1 MTKLGKD
8 MVMRRVLALL
18 GNSLLE
24 TAACYPFVLLYMV
37 FAMDLVPGWMPPLIW
52 LLHAL
57 GTLAG
62 IRQAGGKK
70 ALLPVAA
77 LIAAALIPLAAAGLR
92 AGVLAALVSLIA
104 VFRGLIVGRKEL
116 WREID
121 LKLPL
126 AGLGA
131 ALIVYG
137 VSSRVD
143 ALEPYRIGLYF
154 MSLFTLFTVL
164 LRWNGDRV
172 RDASNAQETDR
183 QLLRRILARN
193 RRMTW
198 LTIAVIALLSLWNGL
213 GQGLAYVKHWLAEWL
228 RGLGGGDQP
237 QAVEE
242 PPAQPQQPDMGLP
255 PASPTPHW
263 VQVASQILFY
273 LLAAVVALVLLA
285 LLYRLLR
292 RWLPESLRALLARLA
307 QRLRLMR
314 EIRRTTL
321 DEGAYVD
328 EVEKI
333 ERVQKRPGRWRR
345 KRGDALDGAGGGD
358 PRRAYESLI
367 RRAVKQGYGFRA
379 SLTPSENGTRLTSKD
394 DYTGLDPKDV
404 NRIVDRYNE
413 VRYGSEAETNRGEG
427 ARKHP

>member
-1 MTKLGKD
+1 MTKQEKGTA
-8 MVMRRVLALL
+8 MRRVLSVL

-24 TAACYPFVLLYMV
+24 TAACYPFLLLYMA
-37 FAMDLVPGWMPPLIW
+37 FAMDLVPGWLLPLIW
-52 LLHAL
+52 LLHAA
-57 GTLAG
+57 GTLTG
-62 IRQAGGKK
+62 IRQARGGK
-70 ALLPVAA
+70 ALLPAAA
-77 LIAAALIPLAAAGLR
+77 LIAAALIPLAATGLR
-92 AGVLAALVSLIA
+92 AGVLAALVSFIA
-104 VFRGLIVGRKEL
+104 VFRGLVVGRKEL

-137 VSSRVD
+137 FSSRVG
-143 ALEPYRIGLYF
+143 ALEPYRISLYF
-154 MSLFTLFTVL
+154 MSLFTLFAVL

-183 QLLRRILARN
+183 QLLRRIVARN

-213 GQGLAYVKHWLAEWL
+213 GEGLAYARRWLAEWL
-228 RGLGGGDQP
+228 RGLGGGEKP
-237 QAVEE
+237 QAVQE
-242 PPAQPQQPDMGLP
+242 PPAQPQQPDLGLP

-263 VQVASQILFY
+263 VQVASQLLFY
-273 LLAAVVALVLLA
+273 LLAAAVALVLLF

-292 RWLPESLRALLARLA
+292 RWLPESLRAWLARLA

-321 DEGAYVD
+321 DEGDYVD

-333 ERVQKRPGRWRR
+333 EPVQKRPGRRWRR
-345 KRGDALDGAGGGD
+345 RNDDAAGAGSGD
-358 PRRAYESLI
+358 PRRAYANLI
-367 RRAVKQGYGFRA
+367 RRAVKQGYAFRS
-379 SLTPSENGTRLTSKD
+379 SLTPSENADLISAKTE
-394 DYTGLDPKDV
+394 YTNLAPHEV
-404 NRIVDRYNE
+404 EQVVRRYNQ
-413 VRYGSEAETNRGEG
+413 VRYGAGTKPEDGSKR
-427 ARKHP
+427 